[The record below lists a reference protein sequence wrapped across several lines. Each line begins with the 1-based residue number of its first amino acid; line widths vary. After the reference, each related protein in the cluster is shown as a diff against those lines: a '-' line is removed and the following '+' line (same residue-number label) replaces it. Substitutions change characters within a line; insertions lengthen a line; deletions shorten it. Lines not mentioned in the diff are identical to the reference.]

1 MEACSRSQRENF
13 YDSIWDVS
21 RRHILFTFARNSMFQ
36 LTTQKFFSSSCHL
49 SCFDSKSS
57 VPQASTLCR
66 CHPINTHV
74 RLTLPT
80 ARRPILK
87 KDNSNNFRF
96 CQFRLLSLR
105 LASDSEFF
113 KPLGCGDRYHLQA
126 PTLFMCHR
134 PCVPFFEFFFAHKS
148 SPNRCYKTSIAGGIN
163 AWVLLLSLE

>member
-57 VPQASTLCR
+57 VPQTSTLCR

-80 ARRPILK
+80 ARRPVHKKKTIPIILGFASFVYWAY
-87 KDNSNNFRF
+87 DLPAIVNFSNHSVVVIVITYKRRLSSCVIGHVFPFSNF
-96 CQFRLLSLR
+96 FR
-105 LASDSEFF
+105 
-113 KPLGCGDRYHLQA
+113 
-126 PTLFMCHR
+126 T
-134 PCVPFFEFFFAHKS
+134 
-148 SPNRCYKTSIAGGIN
+148 
-163 AWVLLLSLE
+163 